1 MAKDKVEKREKKRKE
16 VEGKEDVEMLDV
28 ETTRVCFDTTIS
40 PGHLTLYFSYS
51 HQKRQK
57 KIKRRL

>member
-1 MAKDKVEKREKKRKE
+1 MAKDKAEKREKKRKE
-16 VEGKEDVEMLDV
+16 VEGPEDVEMLGV
-28 ETTRVCFDTTIS
+28 ETTQVRFNTIVS

-51 HQKRQK
+51 HPKRQK

>member
-16 VEGKEDVEMLDV
+16 VEGSEDVEMLDV
-28 ETTRVCFDTTIS
+28 ETTRVRFDITGS
-40 PGHLTLYFSYS
+40 SEHLTLHFSYS